1 MADKIK
7 AFFRQKKAEAKFKT
21 AGGGQKLGDS
31 SRTPQSATQQGK
43 SHINRNSFTF
53 ILNLPSHDVQ
63 AEGWLNASILV
74 NLPNRQVLQP

>member
-31 SRTPQSATQQGK
+31 SKSSQPATQQGK
-43 SHINRNSFTF
+43 SQGKLHAKTIHSK
-53 ILNLPSHDVQ
+53 P
-63 AEGWLNASILV
+63 
-74 NLPNRQVLQP
+74 QPCDLMVFRSKSG

>member
-31 SRTPQSATQQGK
+31 SKTSQSTTQQSK
-43 SHINRNSFTF
+43 SSVKEISY
-53 ILNLPSHDVQ
+53 
-63 AEGWLNASILV
+63 WLNPV
-74 NLPNRQVLQP
+74 TVYEFVLKTF

>member
-43 SHINRNSFTF
+43 SHVNRNSFTF
-53 ILNLPSHDVQ
+53 I
-63 AEGWLNASILV
+63 
-74 NLPNRQVLQP
+74 

>member
-43 SHINRNSFTF
+43 SHVNRNSLLLFKSV
-53 ILNLPSHDVQ
+53 IS
-63 AEGWLNASILV
+63 
-74 NLPNRQVLQP
+74 